1 MRYDRENDPRLDPD
15 KWPDTPAQFIVHRG
29 IKTES
34 RYRKNHEF
42 GAMAAIVDAFFENAA
57 VRPETDLIEG
67 IWCDSKATNTYSIW
81 IRNNNRRVAEMLA
94 DAAEGA
100 LIRNSG
106 GHNGISINLDRMFG
120 ETLAH
125 RDPWWLY
132 DEQE

>member
-1 MRYDRENDPRLDPD
+1 MKHCNKLLSRSLPVDTTDWPPAARRYVARLQAIIERDR
-15 KWPDTPAQFIVHRG
+15 TAVARG
-29 IKTES
+29 T
-34 RYRKNHEF
+34 
-42 GAMAAIVDAFFENAA
+42 VA
-57 VRPETDLIEG
+57 VRNAI
-67 IWCDSKATNTYSIW
+67 KAREWLRLGRGSYEYDDDRW
-81 IRNNNRRVAEMLA
+81 RDEF
-94 DAAEGA
+94 GA

>member
-1 MRYDRENDPRLDPD
+1 MILALIPINGQIRPRSSS
-15 KWPDTPAQFIVHRG
+15 FIAASKPKAATG
-29 IKTES
+29 KTMS
-34 RYRKNHEF
+34 SV
-42 GAMAAIVDAFFENAA
+42 AMAAIVDAFFENAA